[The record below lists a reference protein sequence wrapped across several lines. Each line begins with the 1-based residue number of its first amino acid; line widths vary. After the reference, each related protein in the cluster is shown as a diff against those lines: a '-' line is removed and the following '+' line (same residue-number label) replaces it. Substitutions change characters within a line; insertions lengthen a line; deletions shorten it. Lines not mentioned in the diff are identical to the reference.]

1 MPWNLNSDTYR
12 GHQYQAHGSCISLP
26 LLCFHRH
33 HSQAS
38 FGTDTVVKSSHFLC
52 NVRKT
57 SRLVQTL
64 LQTVNISR
72 PWRYLGN
79 QAAYI
84 PLQPLFYP
92 KTKIHRYVP
101 RLHTKKISTRPA
113 YVTLEPVKRMRT
125 SVKLNAGFS
134 VDEQILTAQF
144 RLSKARGR
152 IIFALCGSWVPAGS
166 LLVAAL
172 VLPVLSKA
180 SKCFYWSFDR
190 SRQSPCSNPLLQ
202 ALATGWFR
210 REMRQPPFLARQ
222 GNIEIIWRRATI

>member
-1 MPWNLNSDTYR
+1 MCKNDPKQAWNPLWMPWNLNSDTYR

-33 HSQAS
+33 QSQAS

-79 QAAYI
+79 QAACI

-101 RLHTKKISTRPA
+101 RLHTKKFQHVQRMSRWNQLNGCEHLLNWMQVFQSMSKYLRLNFVYQRPEGELSLPC
-113 YVTLEPVKRMRT
+113 VV
-125 SVKLNAGFS
+125 AGYP
-134 VDEQILTAQF
+134 L
-144 RLSKARGR
+144 
-152 IIFALCGSWVPAGS
+152 
-166 LLVAAL
+166 AA
-172 VLPVLSKA
+172 
-180 SKCFYWSFDR
+180 C
-190 SRQSPCSNPLLQ
+190 
-202 ALATGWFR
+202 
-210 REMRQPPFLARQ
+210 
-222 GNIEIIWRRATI
+222 

>member
-1 MPWNLNSDTYR
+1 MTIP
-12 GHQYQAHGSCISLP
+12 GKPSC
-26 LLCFHRH
+26 
-33 HSQAS
+33 
-38 FGTDTVVKSSHFLC
+38 
-52 NVRKT
+52 
-57 SRLVQTL
+57 
-64 LQTVNISR
+64 
-72 PWRYLGN
+72 
-79 QAAYI
+79 
-84 PLQPLFYP
+84 
-92 KTKIHRYVP
+92 
-101 RLHTKKISTRPA
+101 LHTTSASVLPQDKDPSIRPQTPYEKISTRPA

-134 VDEQILTAQF
+134 VDEQILTTQF

-152 IIFALCGSWVPAGS
+152 IIFALCGSWLPAGS

-180 SKCFYWSFDR
+180 CKCFYWSLDR

-210 REMRQPPFLARQ
+210 REMWQPPFFARQ